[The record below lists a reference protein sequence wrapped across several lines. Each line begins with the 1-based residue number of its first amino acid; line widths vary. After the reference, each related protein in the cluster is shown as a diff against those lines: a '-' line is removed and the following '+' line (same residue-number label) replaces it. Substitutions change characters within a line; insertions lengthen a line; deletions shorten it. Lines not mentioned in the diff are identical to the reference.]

1 MDIYIYRRYTYEFK
15 NHRSDFARPTHSSTL
30 SIRNHALRPSAG
42 LPRRVVADP
51 NNASTPPDATDHPT
65 VILVNLVNWLVT
77 TVMAQVPVINGVIT
91 CYKL

>member
-1 MDIYIYRRYTYEFK
+1 MDIYIDDIHMNSKTTDPI
-15 NHRSDFARPTHSSTL
+15 SPGPHSSTL